1 MNDAND
7 IVVVDDNQV
16 LVSVLSEIFKELG
29 YTVRTASDGFEA
41 MATIRE
47 RVPGILIS
55 DLNMPRM
62 TGYEL
67 LSIVPRRFP
76 TVAVIAMSG
85 AYRGNDIPAEI
96 AADGFYAK
104 GGCSAAQLLEILNSL
119 GRTANDRLR
128 AFVLRQG
135 KHCVEPPSLSPGR
148 QIRRTAQSVNFT
160 RYFGIGRY
168 VRPMASSSR
177 FCQSCTEQSFA
188 LTSKGLSN
196 GRHKWTERDHA
207 RDRVCRLDT

>member
-16 LVSVLSEIFKELG
+16 LVSVLSQIFKELG

-41 MATIRE
+41 LATIRE

-67 LSIVPRRFP
+67 LSIVRRRFP

-85 AYRGNDIPAEI
+85 AHRGNDIRAGI

-104 GGCSAAQLLEILNSL
+104 GGSGVARLLEILNSIADETTRRSKRAVAPIWIPGMPTDQSDRSTTAVSCPECL
-119 GRTANDRLR
+119 RTFFHYLRDVKLLHEERCCPHCLHPVQLAIVRASTDLDKTGLQRSAN
-128 AFVLRQG
+128 
-135 KHCVEPPSLSPGR
+135 
-148 QIRRTAQSVNFT
+148 
-160 RYFGIGRY
+160 
-168 VRPMASSSR
+168 ASR
-177 FCQSCTEQSFA
+177 MGDA
-188 LTSKGLSN
+188 AYP
-196 GRHKWTERDHA
+196 R
-207 RDRVCRLDT
+207 

>member
-16 LVSVLSEIFKELG
+16 LVSVLSQIFKELG

-41 MATIRE
+41 LATIRE

-67 LSIVPRRFP
+67 LSIVRRRFP

-85 AYRGNDIPAEI
+85 AYRGNDIPAGI

-104 GGCSAAQLLEILNSL
+104 GGSSVARLLEILNSIADETT
-119 GRTANDRLR
+119 RRSKR
-128 AFVLRQG
+128 AVAHQG
-135 KHCVEPPSLSPGR
+135 WVTLLIPV
-148 QIRRTAQSVNFT
+148 RRF
-160 RYFGIGRY
+160 
-168 VRPMASSSR
+168 
-177 FCQSCTEQSFA
+177 
-188 LTSKGLSN
+188 
-196 GRHKWTERDHA
+196 
-207 RDRVCRLDT
+207 

>member
-7 IVVVDDNQV
+7 IVVGDDNQV
-16 LVSVLSEIFKELG
+16 LVSVLSEIFRSRV
-29 YTVRTASDGFEA
+29 YRSTASDGFEA
-41 MATIRE
+41 LATIRE

-85 AYRGNDIPAEI
+85 AYRGNDIPAGI

-104 GGCSAAQLLEILNSL
+104 GGCSVAQLLEILNSL
-119 GRTANDRLR
+119 RMSQR
-128 AFVLRQG
+128 ADQNAPSRQSG
-135 KHCVEPPSLSPGR
+135 YQECQPTNL
-148 QIRRTAQSVNFT
+148 
-160 RYFGIGRY
+160 IGQQLPFH
-168 VRPMASSSR
+168 VQNA
-177 FCQSCTEQSFA
+177 
-188 LTSKGLSN
+188 
-196 GRHKWTERDHA
+196 
-207 RDRVCRLDT
+207 

>member
-41 MATIRE
+41 LATIRE
-47 RVPGILIS
+47 RVPSILIS

-67 LSIVPRRFP
+67 LSIVRRRFP
-76 TVAVIAMSG
+76 TVAVIAMSA
-85 AYRGNDIPAEI
+85 AYRGNDIPAGI

-104 GGCSAAQLLEILNSL
+104 GGSSVAQLLDILNSIADESTRRSKRAVAPIWIPGMPTDQSDPSTTAVSCPECL
-119 GRTANDRLR
+119 RTFFHYLRNVELLHEERYCPHCLHPVQLAIVRASTDLDKTGLQRLANTSR
-128 AFVLRQG
+128 
-135 KHCVEPPSLSPGR
+135 
-148 QIRRTAQSVNFT
+148 
-160 RYFGIGRY
+160 IGDAAYPR
-168 VRPMASSSR
+168 
-177 FCQSCTEQSFA
+177 
-188 LTSKGLSN
+188 
-196 GRHKWTERDHA
+196 
-207 RDRVCRLDT
+207 

>member
-16 LVSVLSEIFKELG
+16 LVSVLSQIFKELG

-41 MATIRE
+41 LATIRE

-67 LSIVPRRFP
+67 FSIVRRRFP

-85 AYRGNDIPAEI
+85 AHRGNE
-96 AADGFYAK
+96 F
-104 GGCSAAQLLEILNSL
+104 
-119 GRTANDRLR
+119 LR
-128 AFVLRQG
+128 ELQG
-135 KHCVEPPSLSPGR
+135 MASMRKVGVASPG
-148 QIRRTAQSVNFT
+148 
-160 RYFGIGRY
+160 Y
-168 VRPMASSSR
+168 
-177 FCQSCTEQSFA
+177 
-188 LTSKGLSN
+188 
-196 GRHKWTERDHA
+196 
-207 RDRVCRLDT
+207 